1 MEREEIKRM
10 RRNVSTCRSPGRT
23 FDNELYFTRS
33 TWESQSVPEIEQ
45 RSHENS
51 RFQRRLPSTFVVLA
65 TFIDSKSVADLR
77 SRISVEMLEER
88 CHFIRRDC
96 RCYMPHR
103 KICRRRRL
111 DWQISQRCLS
121 QYHMKCYREANCMQV
136 DEIYNYRIKS

>member
-1 MEREEIKRM
+1 MALRCNNFTPCEETMEREEEM
-10 RRNVSTCRSPGRT
+10 QRNVPTCRSPGQT

-33 TWESQSVPEIEQ
+33 TWESQSVSEIEQ

-51 RFQRRLPSTFVVLA
+51 RFQRRLLSTFVVLVA
-65 TFIDSKSVADLR
+65 FIDSKSVADLR

-103 KICRRRRL
+103 KICRRL
-111 DWQISQRCLS
+111 D
-121 QYHMKCYREANCMQV
+121 
-136 DEIYNYRIKS
+136 